1 MTTELVTLAE
11 AVVRQRGRATIERG
25 MRSGMT
31 RVWLAQGRAFPAQR
45 VAREALVLRPQDV
58 VEVADPQHSGDPI
71 LRLVAGAWPARE
83 EAIAK
88 VISLFGA
95 RAATTAMNWTLA
107 RIGYPRAT
115 SLLPVVSDW
124 LGEHALTRAAGIE
137 GTSME
142 RIRRILA
149 DGIEAN
155 RDARAIAR
163 EIRREFTSWGKARA
177 EMVARTEVA
186 EAWEESSYQALAANG
201 WSAREWVT
209 SEDDWVDKDGLSG
222 PCIDNA
228 AAGPVPIGQA
238 FPSGAMHPPQHPHCR
253 CTTVPAFG
261 GR

>member
-45 VAREALVLRPQDV
+45 VAREALALRPQDV

-124 LGEHALTRAAGIE
+124 LGEHALTRATGIE

-186 EAWEESSYQALAANG
+186 EAWEESQVRVLAANG
-201 WSAREWVT
+201 WTEGVEWLT
-209 SEDDWVDKDGLSG
+209 AEDERVDGGGFSG
-222 PCIDNA
+222 PCVDNA
-228 AAGPVPIGQA
+228 AAGVLPVGSV
-238 FPSGAMHPPQHPHCR
+238 FPSGHTHPPAHPLCR
-253 CTTVPAFG
+253 CTLVPAFA
-261 GR
+261 